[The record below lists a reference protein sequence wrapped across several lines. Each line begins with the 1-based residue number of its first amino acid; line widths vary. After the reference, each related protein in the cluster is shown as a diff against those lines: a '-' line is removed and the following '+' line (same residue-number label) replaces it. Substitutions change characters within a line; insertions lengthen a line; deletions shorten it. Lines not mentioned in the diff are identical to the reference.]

1 MALFFYRVQRAFLM
15 VVVLSLSSSL
25 FAQSSNSTSTNGNR
39 LAYLDESDPFYP
51 GLKSPKLTT
60 PQWIGEPG
68 VDAAVILAI
77 DDMREP
83 RQYEAYVRPI
93 LDRLKQIHG
102 RAPFSIMTIAV
113 KADDPQLQP
122 WIKEG
127 VSLEVHTLTHPF
139 PLLGKSNFQ
148 AAAETYFGCIDL
160 LNRIPGNQPVAFR
173 MPYCDSLDTPSPRFY
188 AELFNS
194 TNSAGQFLSIDSSVM
209 NIFTA
214 ADPELPRPL
223 VMQANGKER
232 FRKYIP
238 FPSFVTTI

>member
-1 MALFFYRVQRAFLM
+1 MALLFRRVQRAFLIGIA
-15 VVVLSLSSSL
+15 LLLPSSV
-25 FAQSSNSTSTNGNR
+25 FPQSSNSSWTNGNR
-39 LAYLDESDPFYP
+39 LVYLDESDPFYP
-51 GLKSPKLTT
+51 GVKSPKLTT

-83 RQYEAYVRPI
+83 AKYEADIRPI

-102 RAPFSIMTIAV
+102 RAPFSIMTIAI

-122 WIKEG
+122 WLKEG

-160 LNRIPGNQPVAFR
+160 LNQIPGNKAVAFR
-173 MPYCDSLDTPSPRFY
+173 MPYCDSLNTPSLRFY
-188 AELFNS
+188 AELF
-194 TNSAGQFLSIDSSVM
+194 
-209 NIFTA
+209 
-214 ADPELPRPL
+214 
-223 VMQANGKER
+223 
-232 FRKYIP
+232 
-238 FPSFVTTI
+238 